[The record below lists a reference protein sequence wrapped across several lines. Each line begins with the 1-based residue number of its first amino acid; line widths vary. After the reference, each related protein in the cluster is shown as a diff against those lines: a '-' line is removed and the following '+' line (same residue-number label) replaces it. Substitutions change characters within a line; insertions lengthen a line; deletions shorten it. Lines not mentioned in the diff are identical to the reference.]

1 MIGSYSEERRKAIEE
16 IEAKIGWNLTLL
28 RDNKAEVRKR
38 KELIRKLE
46 SENGIYFEKL
56 LELDPCLMR

>member
-1 MIGSYSEERRKAIEE
+1 MIGNYSEERRKAIEE

-46 SENGIYFEKL
+46 SENDIYFEKL